1 MADVNKDVITKETAT
16 STIKT
21 TVNEEK
27 FSVEE
32 YMENAKALG
41 YTKIVLA
48 GAFSNCSKEEE
59 FTKIDVDKM
68 VKNFLGKK
76 VK

>member
-1 MADVNKDVITKETAT
+1 MADVNKDVTTKETAT
-16 STIKT
+16 S
-21 TVNEEK
+21 
-27 FSVEE
+27 
-32 YMENAKALG
+32 AKALG

-48 GAFSNCSKEEE
+48 GAFSNCSKEDK
-59 FTKIDVDKM
+59 FTKIEVDKM